1 MSVGGWIFLVV
12 AIGLAVWAVSV
23 FNGLVARR
31 NRFRNA
37 FAQIDVQLKRRH
49 DLIPNLVETAKGYMK
64 HERDTLEAVIA
75 ARNAAANAATAARAQ
90 PGNAEAMQGLEKAE
104 GQLTGV
110 LGRLFAVAEAYPD
123 LKANTNMIALQEELW
138 LGVRLGGHAA
148 AQATQAPVGTGRASS
163 ASSASAPAAAP
174 PARANAAATAS
185 APLRRAI
192 AARTASRSRSGRRRR
207 AGSRVPAPETST
219 RRATSI

>member
-123 LKANTNMIALQEELW
+123 LKANTNMIALQEELTSTENKVAFARQAFNDFVMEYNTQRESFPDN
-138 LGVRLGGHAA
+138 LFAA
-148 AQATQAPVGTGRASS
+148 FFKFAPAELLQATES
-163 ASSASAPAAAP
+163 AEERAAP
-174 PARANAAATAS
+174 
-185 APLRRAI
+185 
-192 AARTASRSRSGRRRR
+192 
-207 AGSRVPAPETST
+207 RVSF
-219 RRATSI
+219 